1 VSARAIKIV
10 VGAVVV
16 AVAVGALVWV
26 GVGKGSV
33 YYYSVSELLAKGAQQ
48 QVRVSGQL
56 VGGTVEGLGTTNL
69 KFVLHD
75 RVQSAQTISVVYKGV
90 IPDSFKDQAD
100 AEVVAEGD
108 LAAGG
113 PFTATL
119 LIPKCPSKYVA
130 AAK

>member
-1 VSARAIKIV
+1 MSSRAIKIV

-26 GVGKGSV
+26 GVGRGSV
-33 YYYSVSELLAKGAQQ
+33 YYYSVSELLAKGPAQ
-48 QVRVSGQL
+48 QVRVSGEL
-56 VGGTVEGLGTTNL
+56 VGGTVEGLGTTTL

-75 RVQSAQTISVVYKGV
+75 RDQIDQTISVVYNGA

-108 LAAGG
+108 FVAGG
-113 PFTATL
+113 SFVATV
-119 LIPKCPSKYVA
+119 LIPKCPSKYE